1 MDELIRN
8 IMKGNKLLKVLGVH
22 TEPLTHIEGVMSG
35 LGGFIGI
42 ASIYYVCNLYIYNE
56 MTALFIIAS
65 MGSSAV
71 LLFAAPF
78 STLTQPWNVLGGH
91 LIAGFIGIA
100 CAKYIST
107 DLIAA
112 AASVGVSITAMYY
125 ARCTHPPA
133 GATTLFAVIGGPSVH
148 QLGYQLLITPILI
161 NVVIIIIVSQLFNL
175 WRRDSIVH

>member
-1 MDELIRN
+1 
-8 IMKGNKLLKVLGVH
+8 MKENKLFKAIGIH
-22 TEPLTHIEGVMSG
+22 GQPLTHIEGFMSG

-42 ASIYYVCNLYIYNE
+42 ASIYYICNLHIYNE

-71 LLFAAPF
+71 LLFAAPL
-78 STLTQPWNVLGGH
+78 SPLTQPWNVFGGH
-91 LIAGFIGIA
+91 LIAGFIGIT

-125 ARCTHPPA
+125 ARCMHPPA
-133 GATTLFAVIGGPSVH
+133 GATTLFAVIGGSTVH
-148 QLGYQLLITPILI
+148 QLGYSLLITPILI
-161 NVVIIIIVSQLFNL
+161 NVMIILIVSQLFNL
-175 WRRDSIVH
+175 WRRFQK

>member
-1 MDELIRN
+1 
-8 IMKGNKLLKVLGVH
+8 MKENKLLKVLGIH
-22 TEPLTHIEGVMSG
+22 TQQLMHIEGLMSG

-42 ASIYYVCNLYIYNE
+42 VSIYYICSIYIYNE

-78 STLTQPWNVLGGH
+78 SSLTQPWNVVGGH
-91 LIAGFIGIA
+91 LIAGFIGIT

-107 DLIAA
+107 DIIAA
-112 AASVGVSITAMYY
+112 GAAVGVSITAMYY

-133 GATTLFAVIGGPSVH
+133 GATTLFAVIGGPTVH
-148 QLGYQLLITPILI
+148 QLGYKLLITPILY
-161 NVVIIIIVSQLFNL
+161 NVIIIIIISHLFNL
-175 WRRDSIVH
+175 WRKYL